1 MGKDAVSMI
10 KDFGSRGK
18 IFTVHFRNVSSPLP
32 RFHETFQDDGYQDM
46 YLLMKALREVRSTA
60 SLIPDHYPGIVGDT
74 NHRIANAYMVC
85 TMRQMLQRACE
96 EVG

>member
-1 MGKDAVSMI
+1 
-10 KDFGSRGK
+10 
-18 IFTVHFRNVSSPLP
+18 
-32 RFHETFQDDGYQDM
+32 M

>member
-1 MGKDAVSMI
+1 
-10 KDFGSRGK
+10 
-18 IFTVHFRNVSSPLP
+18 
-32 RFHETFQDDGYQDM
+32 
-46 YLLMKALREVRSTA
+46 
-60 SLIPDHYPGIVGDT
+60 VGDT